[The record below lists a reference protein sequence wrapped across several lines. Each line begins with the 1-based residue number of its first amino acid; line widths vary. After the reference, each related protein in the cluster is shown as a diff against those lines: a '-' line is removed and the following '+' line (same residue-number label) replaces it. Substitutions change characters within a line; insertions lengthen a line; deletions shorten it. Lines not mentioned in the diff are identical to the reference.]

1 LFQTAMPSNH
11 PTLTRALLVGSL
23 RHFLAA
29 FAVPLVVAA
38 AAAALH
44 TRSLTGEPVWL
55 ASVFFS
61 LVMGT
66 LFVFHEV
73 VVLIALAF
81 LRRRQRQS
89 PVQKDLAVDLLL
101 AAINSDLVAGVLLV
115 AVLLWSG
122 FTRLGELAP
131 FLGLFA
137 PALYGVYLLARSIRE
152 AVAPPAPAAAPAGGP
167 SEPAPAPPR
176 GRELLGLQIYVTAVV
191 AILAFAAL
199 GWQQDWG
206 RTLAIAVVSIALG
219 RIVRAVVISRR
230 KPESES

>member
-1 LFQTAMPSNH
+1 LFQTAMPTTH

-29 FAVPLVVAA
+29 FAVPVAVA
-38 AAAALH
+38 TAAAALH
-44 TRSLTGEPVWL
+44 TRSLTGEPVWMMSL
-55 ASVFFS
+55 FFS
-61 LVMGT
+61 LVLGT

-81 LRRRQRQS
+81 LLRRQRQS
-89 PVQKDLAVDLLL
+89 PVEKDLAVDLLL
-101 AAINSDLVAGVLLV
+101 AVINSDLVAGVLLV

-122 FTRLGELAP
+122 FTRLGELVP
-131 FLGLFA
+131 LLGLLA
-137 PALYGVYLLARSIRE
+137 PAFYGVYLLACSIRKT
-152 AVAPPAPAAAPAGGP
+152 VAPAAPVVAPAGEP
-167 SEPAPAPPR
+167 SEPAPVTPR
-176 GRELLGLQIYVTAVV
+176 GRELLGLQIYATAVV

-230 KPESES
+230 KPENE